1 MRLHKLSLLCLAV
14 TGVTLSH
21 SVLAEENFSN
31 IFTQGTPIL
40 DARYRY
46 EYVDQDAAKGK
57 AALDHA
63 NAQTLRTRLGFQ
75 TGKWY
80 GLSSL
85 IEADNVA
92 RIGNESFNSTRNG
105 QTEYSAVPDP
115 DGTEINQ
122 ALLRYDHQYGNA
134 VAGRQRINLDNQ
146 RFIGS
151 VAWRQNEQTFD
162 GGLLQLKPLAGLTL
176 TSAYIDNINS
186 IFGPDNGK
194 YDNKTNP
201 ANIDGHSQLFN
212 AQYVVMPELTVTGY
226 AYLLDLDN
234 IAVDNKATTT
244 VGTLSSQTIGLRLNG
259 AIAGVTYA
267 AEYAQQQ
274 DYNDNPYQLDSDYYL
289 AELGY
294 SVAGVALKAGYE
306 VLGGGDNGSSKVQN
320 SNLAFQTPLATK
332 HAFQGWADVFLTT
345 PADGVEDLYVGAT
358 MPLLGGTAQAVYHD
372 FSAEQGSDN
381 YGEEYDLSYGHPIPG
396 VKGLVAVAKYANY
409 NSADNALST
418 FNNVDTQKFW
428 LQLQY
433 TYL

>member
-1 MRLHKLSLLCLAV
+1 MQALKLSLLSLAIGAGISSPV
-14 TGVTLSH
+14 CA
-21 SVLAEENFSN
+21 AEQFSN
-31 IFTQGTPIL
+31 IFTEGTPIL

-46 EYVDQDAAKGK
+46 EYVDQDAVKGK
-57 AALDHA
+57 AALEHA

-85 IEADNVA
+85 IEADNVS
-92 RIGNESFNSTRNG
+92 RIGDESYNSTRNG
-105 QTEYSAVPDP
+105 QKQFSVVADP

-122 ALLRYDHQYGNA
+122 ALLRYDHQYGSA
-134 VAGRQRINLDNQ
+134 IAGRQRINLDNQ

-162 GGLLQLKPLAGLTL
+162 GGLLQLKPIAGLTL

-186 IFGPDNGK
+186 VFGPDNGK

-212 AQYVVMPELTVTGY
+212 AQYVVMPELTVTAY
-226 AYLLDLDN
+226 TYLLDLDN
-234 IAVDNKATTT
+234 IATNAASA
-244 VGTLSSQTIGLRLNG
+244 VGTLSSQTSGLRLSG
-259 AIAGVTYA
+259 AISGFSYA
-267 AEYAQQQ
+267 AEFAQQE
-274 DYNDNPYQLDSDYYL
+274 DYGDNPNQLDSDYYL

-294 SVAGVALKAGYE
+294 TVAGVALKAGYE
-306 VLGGGDNGSSKVQN
+306 VLGGGDNGNSSVKN

-345 PADGVEDLYVGAT
+345 PTDGIEDAYFGAT
-358 MPLLGGTAQAVYHD
+358 TPLLGGTAQAVYHD
-372 FSAEQGSDN
+372 FSAQQGGDN
-381 YGEEYDLSYGHPIPG
+381 YGEELDLSYGHPIPG
-396 VKGLVAVAKYANY
+396 VKGLVALAKYANY
-409 NSADNALST
+409 QSSDNSLSS

-433 TYL
+433 SYL

>member
-1 MRLHKLSLLCLAV
+1 MQVRKLSLLALAV
-14 TGVTLSH
+14 GACFSH
-21 SVLAEENFSN
+21 NASAEESFSN

-46 EYVDQDAAKGK
+46 EYVDQDAVKGK

-85 IEADNVA
+85 VEADNVS
-92 RIGNESFNSTRNG
+92 RIGDESYNSTRNG
-105 QTEYSAVPDP
+105 QKQFSVVADP

-122 ALLRYDHQYGNA
+122 ALLRYDYKYGSA

-162 GGLLQLKPLAGLTL
+162 GGLLQFKPIAGLTL
-176 TSAYIDNINS
+176 TTAYIDQVNTIW
-186 IFGPDNGK
+186 GPENGK

-226 AYLLDLDN
+226 SYLLDLDN
-234 IAVDNKATTT
+234 IATNAASAQ
-244 VGTLSSQTIGLRLNG
+244 GTLSSQTTGLRLNG
-259 AIAGVTYA
+259 VISGFSYA
-267 AEYAQQQ
+267 AEYAQQS
-274 DYNDNPYQLDSDYYL
+274 DYGDNPNDLDSNYYL

-294 SVAGVALKAGYE
+294 TVATVGLKAGYE
-306 VLGGGDNGSSKVQN
+306 VLGGSDDGSSKVKN

-345 PADGVEDLYVGAT
+345 PTDGIADAYLGAT
-358 MPLLGGTAQAVYHD
+358 MPLLGGTAQAIYHD
-372 FSAEQGSDN
+372 FSAEQGGDN
-381 YGEEYDLSYGHPIPG
+381 YGEELDISYGHPIPG
-396 VKGLVAVAKYANY
+396 VKGLVALAKYANY
-409 NSADNALST
+409 DSADNSISS
-418 FNNVDTQKFW
+418 FSNVDTQKFW

>member
-1 MRLHKLSLLCLAV
+1 MQVLKLSLLALAV
-14 TGVTLSH
+14 GACFSQNAV
-21 SVLAEENFSN
+21 AEESFSN

-46 EYVDQDAAKGK
+46 EYVDQNAVKGK
-57 AALDHA
+57 TELKQAD
-63 NAQTLRTRLGFQ
+63 AQTLRTRLGFQ

-85 IEADNVA
+85 VEADNVA
-92 RIGNESFNSTRNG
+92 RVGNESFNSSRNG
-105 QTEYSAVPDP
+105 QKEYSVVADP

-122 ALLRYDHQYGNA
+122 ALVRYDHKLGSA

-151 VAWRQNEQTFD
+151 VAWRQNEQTYD
-162 GGLLQLKPLAGLTL
+162 GGLLQFKPIAGLTL
-176 TSAYIDNINS
+176 TAAYIDQINT
-186 IFGPDNGK
+186 IWGPENGK

-226 AYLLDLDN
+226 SYLLDLDN
-234 IAVDNKATTT
+234 IATNAASAE
-244 VGTLSSQTIGLRLNG
+244 GTLSSQTTGLRLNG
-259 AIAGVTYA
+259 VISGFTYA
-267 AEYAQQQ
+267 AEYAQQS
-274 DYNDNPYQLDSDYYL
+274 DYGDNPNDLDSNYYL

-294 SVAGVALKAGYE
+294 TVATIGLKAGYE
-306 VLGGGDNGSSKVQN
+306 VLGGSDDGSSKVKN

-345 PADGVEDLYVGAT
+345 PTDGIEDMYLGAT
-358 MPLLGGTAQAVYHD
+358 APLLGGTVQAVYHD
-372 FSAEQGSDN
+372 YSARENSTN
-381 YGEEYDLSYGHPIPG
+381 YGEELNLSYGHPIPG
-396 VKGLVAVAKYANY
+396 VKGLVALAKYANY
-409 NSADNALST
+409 DSADNSISS
-418 FNNVDTQKFW
+418 FSNVDTQKFW

>member
-1 MRLHKLSLLCLAV
+1 MQALKLSLLALAIGAGISSPV
-14 TGVTLSH
+14 YA
-21 SVLAEENFSN
+21 AEQFSN
-31 IFTQGTPIL
+31 IFTEGTPIL

-46 EYVDQDAAKGK
+46 EYVDQNAVKGK
-57 AALDHA
+57 AALDQA

-85 IEADNVA
+85 VEADNVA

-105 QTEYSAVPDP
+105 QKEYSVVADP

-122 ALLRYDHQYGNA
+122 ALLRYDHQYGSA
-134 VAGRQRINLDNQ
+134 IAGRQRINLDNQ

-151 VAWRQNEQTFD
+151 VAWRQNEQTYD

-186 IFGPDNGK
+186 VFGPDNGK

-201 ANIDGHSQLFN
+201 ANIEGHSQLFN
-212 AQYVVMPELTVTGY
+212 AQYVAMPELTVTAY
-226 AYLLDLDN
+226 TYLLDLDN
-234 IAVDNKATTT
+234 IATNAASA
-244 VGTLSSQTIGLRLNG
+244 VGTLSSQTTGLRLNG
-259 AIAGVTYA
+259 AISGVTYA
-267 AEYAQQQ
+267 AEYAKQ
-274 DYNDNPYQLDSDYYL
+274 DDYGDNPNQLDSNYYL

-294 SVAGVALKAGYE
+294 TVAGVALKAGYE
-306 VLGGGDNGSSKVQN
+306 VLGGGDDGSSKVKN

-332 HAFQGWADVFLTT
+332 HAFQGWADMFLTT
-345 PADGVEDLYVGAT
+345 PADGIEDLYVGAS

-372 FSAEQGSDN
+372 FSAEQGSNN

-396 VKGLVAVAKYANY
+396 VKGLVALAKYANY
-409 NSADNALST
+409 NSADNALTT